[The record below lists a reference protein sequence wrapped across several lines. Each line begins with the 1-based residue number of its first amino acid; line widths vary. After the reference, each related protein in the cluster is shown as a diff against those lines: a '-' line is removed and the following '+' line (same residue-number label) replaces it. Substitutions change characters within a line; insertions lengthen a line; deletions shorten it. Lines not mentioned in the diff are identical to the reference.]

1 MAQPIKYNAGSI
13 TAGCCISKG
22 NYDIGINSTY
32 AYGPTASTGFWAGY
46 PPGTTI
52 PVGGFISYQN
62 KASQGPSIYSIPALD
77 DLVYYG
83 TQLDLPGILATAA
96 EVIEACWTDNDI
108 ALVNIDYPE
117 IPVTNNL
124 LTLDAGYTASYPW
137 MNLAWKNVSGANPPQ
152 AQLTGNTA
160 FVSGNSSN
168 NYSDS
173 YLNMPAGNENAMA
186 LAPTFGEQLNAF
198 TVNVWVNVTT
208 GQGFDAR
215 QNVVGQ
221 QYSTAGN
228 YAPQTDC
235 NFLIRG
241 NGSNGF
247 QGLVRSG
254 NANYTVNFGSIA
266 TSQWIMLTLT
276 YDGADLKAFRDDT
289 LQDTNNIGTILNTLD
304 NGLQTIIGGTTNALA
319 NGGNSGHY
327 FDGKINVVN
336 IYDRVLDGGEIT
348 QLSNNYGGP
357 RGFN

>member
-22 NYDIGINSTY
+22 NYDIGINPDY

-62 KASQGPSIYSIPALD
+62 KASQGPSIYSISTLD
-77 DLVYYG
+77 NLVYYG
-83 TQLDLPGILATAA
+83 TQLDLPGILATPE

-117 IPVTNNL
+117 IPISGNL

-137 MNLAWKNVSGANPPQ
+137 INLAWKNVSGVNPPQ
-152 AQLTGNTA
+152 AQLTGNTT
-160 FVSGNSSN
+160 FVSGGSAN

-173 YLNMPAGNENAMA
+173 YLNMSSATQNAMI
-186 LAPTFGEQLNAF
+186 LVPNFGSQLNAF
-198 TVNVWVNVTT
+198 TVNVWIYLNT
-208 GQGFDAR
+208 GQGFDSR

-221 QYSTAGN
+221 QYRIGST
-228 YAPQTDC
+228 PQIDC

-247 QGLVRSG
+247 EGLIRSD
-254 NANYTVNFGSIA
+254 NSNYIVSFGSISNYTIA
-266 TSQWIMLTLT
+266 MLTLT
-276 YDGADLKAFRDDT
+276 YDGNTITTFSDGSPVNSD
-289 LQDTNNIGTILNTLD
+289 NIGPLGTTN
-304 NGLQTIIGGTTNALA
+304 NGLQTIIGGTTSAAVNDGSA
-319 NGGNSGHY
+319 SRY
-327 FDGKINVVN
+327 FDGGIYVVN
-336 IYDRVLDGGEIT
+336 IYDTALNGGQISSLYDLYRT
-348 QLSNNYGGP
+348 QK
-357 RGFN
+357 GF

>member
-46 PPGTTI
+46 PSGTTI
-52 PVGGFISYQN
+52 PEGGFISYQN
-62 KASQGPSIYSIPALD
+62 KASQGPSIYSIAALG

-83 TQLDLPGILATAA
+83 TQLDLPGILATPA

-117 IPVTNNL
+117 IPVDNNL

-152 AQLTGNTA
+152 AQLTGTTS
-160 FVSGNSSN
+160 FVPGSSLN

-173 YLNMPAGNENAMA
+173 IISMPSSFENAMA
-186 LAPTFGEQLNAF
+186 LVPNFGSQLNTF
-198 TVNVWVNVTT
+198 TVNIWIHLIE
-208 GQGFDAR
+208 GQGYEAR

-221 QYSTAGN
+221 QYRIGAT
-228 YAPQTDC
+228 PQTDC

-241 NGSNGF
+241 NGVNGF
-247 QGLVRSG
+247 EGLIRS
-254 NANYTVNFGSIA
+254 NNSDYIVNFGVVNPDD
-266 TSQWIMLTLT
+266 TVMLTLT
-276 YDGADLKAFRDDT
+276 YDGNELIAYKDANLVGQVSTGALVNMD
-289 LQDTNNIGTILNTLD
+289 NN
-304 NGLQTIIGGTTNALA
+304 LQTIIGGTTSAVA
-319 NGGNSGHY
+319 NEGAAARY
-327 FDGKINVVN
+327 FDGDIYVVN
-336 IYDRVLDGGEIT
+336 IYETVLNGTQIT
-348 QLSNNYGGP
+348 DLYNLYSAQ
-357 RGFN
+357 RGF

>member
-62 KASQGPSIYSIPALD
+62 KASQGPSIYSIAALG

-83 TQLDLPGILATAA
+83 TQLDLPGILATPE

-152 AQLTGNTA
+152 AQLTGGTS
-160 FVSGNSSN
+160 FVQGSSGY

-173 YLNMPAGNENAMA
+173 YINMPSSTQNAMA
-186 LAPTFGEQLNAF
+186 LVPNFGSQLNTF
-198 TVNVWVNVTT
+198 TVNVWIHLYN
-208 GQGFDAR
+208 GQGYDSR

-221 QYSTAGN
+221 QYRIGGA
-228 YAPQTDC
+228 AQTEC

-247 QGLVRSG
+247 EGLIRS
-254 NANYTVNFGSIA
+254 NSTDYIVSFGSTPNDTI
-266 TSQWIMLTLT
+266 QMLTLT
-276 YDGADLKAFRDDT
+276 YDGNQLIAYRDASQVA
-289 LQDTNNIGTILNTLD
+289 QDGSGALVTTN
-304 NGLQTIIGGTTNALA
+304 NGLQTIIGGTTSAAVNEGAA
-319 NGGNSGHY
+319 ARY
-327 FDGKINVVN
+327 FDGNINVVN
-336 IYDRVLDGGEIT
+336 IYDTALNGSQVTDLYNLYST
-348 QLSNNYGGP
+348 Q
-357 RGFN
+357 RGF

>member
-62 KASQGPSIYSIPALD
+62 KASQGPSIYSIAALN
-77 DLVYYG
+77 DLVYFG
-83 TQLDLPGILATAA
+83 TQLDLPGILATPE

-137 MNLAWKNVSGANPPQ
+137 MNLAWKNVSGTNPIQ
-152 AQLTGNTA
+152 AQLTGNTS
-160 FVSGNSSN
+160 FVQGSSGY

-173 YLNMPAGNENAMA
+173 FISMPSSFENAMA
-186 LAPTFGEQLNAF
+186 LVPNFGSQLNTF
-198 TVNVWVNVTT
+198 TVNIWIHLFT
-208 GQGFDAR
+208 GQGYDPR

-221 QYSTAGN
+221 QYRIGPT
-228 YAPQTDC
+228 PQTDC

-241 NGSNGF
+241 NGTNGF
-247 QGLVRSG
+247 EGLIRSAG
-254 NANYTVNFGSIA
+254 NDIIVNFGTVNPDDTA
-266 TSQWIMLTLT
+266 MLTLT
-276 YDGADLKAFRDDT
+276 YDGNQLIAYKNGTQVA
-289 LQDTNNIGTILNTLD
+289 QDSTGALVTMN
-304 NGLQTIIGGTTNALA
+304 NGLQTIIGGTTSAVA
-319 NGGNSGHY
+319 NEGAPGRY
-327 FDGKINVVN
+327 FDGEINVVN
-336 IYDRVLDGGEIT
+336 IYETALNGSQVTDLYNLYST
-348 QLSNNYGGP
+348 Q
-357 RGFN
+357 RGF